1 VRLVIYDVLGRRV
14 RTLADRPF
22 QAGRHAMRWDGR
34 NAAGQPVASGI
45 YLGRLEV
52 GDRHHIQRLV
62 LVR

>member
-1 VRLVIYDVLGRRV
+1 MLGRRV

-34 NAAGQPVASGI
+34 NAAGQSVASGI